1 MKASNNG
8 HGGKAGG
15 HVTETPDVSHIKNI
29 DVTHEVSDVD
39 LRGIIGFL
47 IGLSVMTVVVYVL
60 MLLMFNVLNS
70 REEKKEAD
78 NRPMALSERERLP
91 PEPRLQSAPGFAED
105 LAKQAG
111 VKEVDD
117 LTKPRDRTWE
127 MEQLRKKWDDELLHG
142 AKDPSGKPV
151 ALPID
156 EAKKLL
162 LTSGAL
168 PVRTTTPAPGGPD
181 YGIDMPTAASSGRMT
196 EKRKQ

>member
-1 MKASNNG
+1 MKSSHNG
-8 HGGKAGG
+8 HGG

-29 DVTHEVSDVD
+29 DVTREVSDVD
-39 LRGIIGFL
+39 LRGIVGFL
-47 IGLSVMTVVVYVL
+47 IGLSVMTVVVYLL
-60 MLLMFNVLNS
+60 MLLMFTVLNS
-70 REEKKEAD
+70 REEKKEEAEI
-78 NRPMALSERERLP
+78 RPMALTEKERLP

-111 VKEVDD
+111 VKETDD
-117 LTKPRDRTWE
+117 LTKPKDRTWE
-127 MEQLRKKWDDELLHG
+127 LDQLRKKWEDELLHG